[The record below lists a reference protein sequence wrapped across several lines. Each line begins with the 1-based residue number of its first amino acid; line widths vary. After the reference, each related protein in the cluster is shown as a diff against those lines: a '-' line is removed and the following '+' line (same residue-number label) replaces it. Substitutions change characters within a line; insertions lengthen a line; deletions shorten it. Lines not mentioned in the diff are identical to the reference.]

1 MITNKPLLLAC
12 SLLIACAQAQ
22 GAENRPEGL
31 IYCSEGSPQTFNPQL
46 TNLGTT
52 LDAVSYPLYDRLL
65 ELNPITL
72 SLEPA
77 LATEWSV
84 SEDGL
89 RYRFTLRKGV
99 MFHATPDFVPTRP
112 LDADDVIFSFSR
124 VLDPRHPYYHVSGG
138 RYPFFKNL
146 GLDKLI
152 KGVHKRSDRVVEFDL
167 ERPNAAFLADL
178 ASASSVI
185 LSSEYAEKMLLAG
198 TPDRVDKAPVGTG
211 PYRLGEYRD
220 HQFIRYLR
228 HEAYWKGPAR
238 TAQLIFDITPRS
250 AKRLTK
256 LLTGECD
263 VMSYPAAS
271 QIAVI
276 QAHND
281 LSLSVQSGMNV
292 AFLALNTRQPP
303 LNNAK
308 VRQALALAINRSNL
322 LHAVYYNTGEPA
334 RSLLPPL
341 SWGFDPA
348 LPPVQSDLAAAR
360 KLLKEAGVAKGFEM
374 RLLAPVGSRSYNP
387 DPLKTAQL
395 IRNDLAA
402 LGVKVKIQK
411 LEQAVLDNAVDNGR
425 YDAVLGGWQADSID
439 PDNFFRQLLG
449 CQAIASGSNMSRWC
463 SPSFEQ
469 LLDDAVSTQQ
479 LGFRIRNYYYAQ
491 KVLAEEMPLIPLAHA
506 LQTQASR
513 HDIQG
518 VQMNPLGGTLFNGA
532 YRD

>member
-1 MITNKPLLLAC
+1 MITNTPLLLAC
-12 SLLIACAQAQ
+12 SLLIACGQAQ
-22 GAENRPEGL
+22 GTEHRPEGL
-31 IYCSEGSPQTFNPQL
+31 IYCAEGAPHTFNPQL
-46 TNLGTT
+46 TNQGTT

-72 SLEPA
+72 ALEPA

-99 MFHATPDFVPTRP
+99 MFHASPEFVPTRP
-112 LDADDVIFSFSR
+112 LNADDVIFSFAR

-146 GLDKLI
+146 GLDRLI
-152 KGVHKRSDRVVEFDL
+152 KGVHKRSERVVEFEL

-178 ASASSVI
+178 ASANSVI
-185 LSSEYAEKMLLAG
+185 LSSEYADKLLLAG
-198 TPDRVDKAPVGTG
+198 TPDRIDKAPVGTG
-211 PYRLGEYRD
+211 PYRLKEYRD
-220 HQFIRYLR
+220 NQFIRYVR
-228 HEAYWKGPAR
+228 HDAYWKGPAR
-238 TAQLIFDITPRS
+238 TGQLIFDIIPRS

-271 QIAVI
+271 QIGVI
-276 QAHND
+276 QSHPE

-292 AFLALNTRQPP
+292 AFVALNTRQPP
-303 LNNAK
+303 LNDVR
-308 VRQALALAINRSNL
+308 VRQALSLAINRDNL
-322 LHAVYYNTGEPA
+322 LHAVYYDTGEPA

-348 LPPVQSDLAAAR
+348 QPPVRRDVAAA
-360 KLLKEAGVAKGFEM
+360 KQLLKEAGMAKGFEM

-395 IRNDLAA
+395 IRNDLA
-402 LGVKVKIQK
+402 LIGVKVKIQK
-411 LEQAVLDNAVDNGR
+411 LEQSVLDHAIDNGR
-425 YDAVLGGWQADSID
+425 YDAVLGGWQADNND

-491 KVLAEEMPLIPLAHA
+491 KVLAQEVPLIPLAHA

-513 HDIQG
+513 YDIQG

-532 YRD
+532 YQE

>member
-1 MITNKPLLLAC
+1 MITNTPLLLAC
-12 SLLIACAQAQ
+12 SLLIACGQAQ
-22 GAENRPEGL
+22 GTEHRPEGL
-31 IYCSEGSPQTFNPQL
+31 IYCAEGAPHTFNPQL
-46 TNLGTT
+46 TNQGTT

-72 SLEPA
+72 ALEPA

-99 MFHATPDFVPTRP
+99 MFHASPEFVPTRP
-112 LDADDVIFSFSR
+112 LNADDVIFSFAR

-146 GLDKLI
+146 GLDRLI
-152 KGVHKRSDRVVEFDL
+152 KGVHKRSERVVEFEL

-178 ASASSVI
+178 ASANSVI
-185 LSSEYAEKMLLAG
+185 LSSEYADKLLLAG
-198 TPDRVDKAPVGTG
+198 TPDRIDKAPVGTG
-211 PYRLGEYRD
+211 PYRLKEYRD
-220 HQFIRYLR
+220 NQFIRYVR
-228 HEAYWKGPAR
+228 HDAYWKGPAR
-238 TAQLIFDITPRS
+238 TGQLIFDIIPRS

-271 QIAVI
+271 QIGVI
-276 QAHND
+276 QSD
-281 LSLSVQSGMNV
+281 PELSLSVQSGMNV
-292 AFLALNTRQPP
+292 AFVALNTRQPP
-303 LNNAK
+303 LNDVR
-308 VRQALALAINRSNL
+308 VRQALSLAINRDNL
-322 LHAVYYNTGEPA
+322 LHAVYYDTGEPA

-348 LPPVQSDLAAAR
+348 QPPVRRDVAAA
-360 KLLKEAGVAKGFEM
+360 KQLLKEAGMAKGFEM

-395 IRNDLAA
+395 IRNDLA
-402 LGVKVKIQK
+402 LIGVKVKIQK
-411 LEQAVLDNAVDNGR
+411 LEQSVLDHAIDNGR
-425 YDAVLGGWQADSID
+425 YDAVLGGWQADNND

-491 KVLAEEMPLIPLAHA
+491 KVLAQEVPLIPLAHA

-513 HDIQG
+513 YDIQG

-532 YRD
+532 YQE